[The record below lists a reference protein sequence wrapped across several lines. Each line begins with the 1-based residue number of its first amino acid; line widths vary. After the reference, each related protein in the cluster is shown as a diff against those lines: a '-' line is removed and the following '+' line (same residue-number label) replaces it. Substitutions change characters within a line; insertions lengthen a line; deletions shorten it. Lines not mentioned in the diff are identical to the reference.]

1 MNLEELISRGV
12 ELRKENEKNLEDNP
26 KYISWMKNV
35 NVFFQNS
42 LSDSVLKKDFKNAYF
57 FRTPIVK
64 LS

>member
-57 FRTPIVK
+57 F
-64 LS
+64 

>member
-42 LSDSVLKKDFKNAYF
+42 LSDSV
-57 FRTPIVK
+57 
-64 LS
+64 

>member
-57 FRTPIVK
+57 FRIVI
-64 LS
+64 LSVN